1 MTLKLQVGTSRKVAT
16 GDFGSHGA
24 NCSIELS
31 LDPLAMEQPDVFQKR
46 LTQLFKTCRQSVQD
60 ELERQIGSDR
70 IGQPDRS
77 SPTIRIAHDRVSQ
90 NGGGGRR
97 TGRQATE
104 KQMRFVHRLAASISE
119 LDDHTLATLCERMF
133 NAQLDN
139 LSSVDASGLIDTLRA
154 ISEGKLTLDRLL
166 NRGSVDDAQ

>member
-1 MTLKLQVGTSRKVAT
+1 MKLASGPVFTSRLRRGLETSPANTSTV
-16 GDFGSHGA
+16 SHERS
-24 NCSIELS
+24 NVILR
-31 LDPLAMEQPDVFQKR
+31 LAQI
-46 LTQLFKTCRQSVQD
+46 TRQSVQD

-104 KQMRFVHRLAASISE
+104 KQLRFVHRLAASISE

>member
-70 IGQPDRS
+70 IGQPDSS

-104 KQMRFVHRLAASISE
+104 KQLRFGIDWPPVFPSWMTTHWQRSVSGCSMRSWTIFRVWMRP
-119 LDDHTLATLCERMF
+119 D
-133 NAQLDN
+133 
-139 LSSVDASGLIDTLRA
+139 
-154 ISEGKLTLDRLL
+154 
-166 NRGSVDDAQ
+166 

>member
-1 MTLKLQVGTSRKVAT
+1 MTLKLQVGTSRKIAT

-77 SPTIRIAHDRVSQ
+77 SPTIRIAHNRVSQ

-104 KQMRFVHRLAASISE
+104 KQLRINDV
-119 LDDHTLATLCERMF
+119 
-133 NAQLDN
+133 N
-139 LSSVDASGLIDTLRA
+139 ASG
-154 ISEGKLTLDRLL
+154 G
-166 NRGSVDDAQ
+166 G